1 MARVDIRKVPDM
13 PPETK
18 RDEYLHE
25 QCDLIPPVGEAF
37 MTHWSHHP
45 EEAWELL
52 HAYLRFPKRRNAG
65 REVSLNHGPRVGW
78 GIQIVKGWMASR
90 VWLLG
95 LSLFLRGSLTFAICW
110 ALFERDIQGA
120 FGVSA
125 SVVALLTLFVG
136 AARTNLGRS
145 GSELFE

>member
-1 MARVDIRKVPDM
+1 MFVKPPDT

-18 RDEYLHE
+18 RAEYLYE

-45 EEAWELL
+45 EEAWEVP
-52 HAYLRFPKRRNAG
+52 HAYLRFPKRRKAEL
-65 REVSLNHGPRVGW
+65 EVSLNQGPRVGW
-78 GIQIVKGWMASR
+78 GIQIVEDWMASR

-95 LSLFLRGSLTFAICW
+95 LSLFLCESPAFAICW
-110 ALFERDIQGA
+110 VILERDIQGA

-125 SVVALLTLFVG
+125 YVVALLTLFVG
-136 AARTNLGRS
+136 AARTDLG
-145 GSELFE
+145 